1 MPFCNTTVSVINLGD
16 AFKIPE
22 LESTAL
28 APYEFN
34 RTRDA
39 YHLPLASGEVWLFQ
53 YGVVVF
59 WAVADDEQQLLIKR
73 VLPHVELEAKKPSR
87 EVFQFSLD
95 ADHLSIRA
103 DLISLPGD
111 SHLTRLAVSHALA
124 QSTQLIVFETMA
136 QDNISAT
143 AHIPATLA
151 EKGKIPLRRKELA
164 KIRGQLFAT
173 KSDIILH
180 YGLLDTPEFF
190 WEYPELEATYM
201 LVARYLDI
209 KSRVDV
215 LSQKLGTIHELL
227 EMLADEQNHQHSSF
241 LEWIIIILIGFEI
254 LLAAPGYFEYF
265 FGAGK

>member
-1 MPFCNTTVSVINLGD
+1 MPFCNSTVSIINLGD
-16 AFKIPE
+16 AFRVSG
-22 LESTAL
+22 LESAAL
-28 APYEFN
+28 VAYEYT

-39 YHLPLASGEVWLFQ
+39 YHLPLPTGEAWLFQ
-53 YGVVVF
+53 YGIVVF
-59 WAVADDEQQLLIKR
+59 WAVADDEQQLLMKC
-73 VLPHVELEAKKPSR
+73 VMPHVELEATKRSL

-103 DLISLPGD
+103 DQISLPGD

-136 QDNISAT
+136 LENIST
-143 AHIPATLA
+143 TSHLPALLA
-151 EKGKIPLRRKELA
+151 VKGKIPLRRKELA
-164 KIRGQLFAT
+164 KIRGRLFAT

-190 WEYPELEATYM
+190 WEYPELEATYL

-227 EMLADEQNHQHSSF
+227 NMLADEQNHKHSAF
-241 LEWIIIILIGFEI
+241 LEWIIIILIGIEI
-254 LLAAPGYFEYF
+254 LMAAPGYYDYF
-265 FGAGK
+265 FGIAK

>member
-1 MPFCNTTVSVINLGD
+1 MPFCNSTVSVINLGD
-16 AFKIPE
+16 AFQTPG
-22 LESTAL
+22 LESTGMAS
-28 APYEFN
+28 YEFK
-34 RTRDA
+34 RIRDA
-39 YHLPLASGEVWLFQ
+39 YLLPMTTGEAWLFQ
-53 YGVVVF
+53 YGIVVF
-59 WAVADDEQQLLIKR
+59 WAVSDEEQQLLIKQ
-73 VLPHVELEAKKPSR
+73 VTPYLEREAEKRSR
-87 EVFQFSLD
+87 ELFQFMLNTEQ
-95 ADHLSIRA
+95 LSIRA

-111 SHLTRLAVSHALA
+111 DHLLRLAVSHALA

-136 QDNISAT
+136 QTNISAT

-164 KIRGQLFAT
+164 KIRGRLFAT

-190 WEYPELEATYM
+190 WEYPELEATYI

-227 EMLADEQNHQHSSF
+227 EMLADEQNHGHSAF
-241 LEWIIIILIGFEI
+241 LEWIIIVLIGFEI
-254 LLAAPGYFEYF
+254 IMAAFH
-265 FGAGK
+265 

>member
-1 MPFCNTTVSVINLGD
+1 MPFCNSTVSVINLGD
-16 AFKIPE
+16 AFKGPE

-28 APYEFN
+28 AAYEFT

-39 YHLPLASGEVWLFQ
+39 YHLPLPTGEAWLFQ
-53 YGVVVF
+53 YGIVVF
-59 WAVADDEQQLLIKR
+59 WAVTDDEQQLLIKR
-73 VLPHVELEAKKPSR
+73 VTPHLEIESKKRSR
-87 EVFQFSLD
+87 EVFQFALNTEQ
-95 ADHLSIRA
+95 LSIRA
-103 DLISLPGD
+103 DQIFLPD
-111 SHLTRLAVSHALA
+111 DNHLTRLAVSHALA

-136 QDNISAT
+136 QENISAT
-143 AHIPATLA
+143 SYIPALLA

-190 WEYPELEATYM
+190 WEYPELESTYM

-241 LEWIIIILIGFEI
+241 LEWIIIVLIGIEI
-254 LLAAPGYFEYF
+254 LMAAPGYYDYF
-265 FGAGK
+265 FGIGK